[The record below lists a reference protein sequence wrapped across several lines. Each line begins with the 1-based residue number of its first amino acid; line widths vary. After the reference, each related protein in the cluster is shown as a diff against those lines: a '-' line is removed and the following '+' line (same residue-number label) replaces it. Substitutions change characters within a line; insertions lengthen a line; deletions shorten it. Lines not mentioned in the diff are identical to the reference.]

1 MGFERIRRDWRWAKR
16 ALALCALAFTASCTL
31 LVGPYP
37 VSRDWPFGA
46 DVSEVTLVLQPDD
59 WLPAPPQTIKIVRT
73 KNGAEFYA
81 ASPDE
86 DSFGGA
92 LAIKHLGSNPRGE
105 VYGYAIPTS
114 DLPDDWEGRKNKS
127 ELLMAQRAAASAIF
141 GTVIITRSPD
151 GAHAMSLTF
160 GGPFC
165 PENTV
170 AACTY
175 DTSAAVWA
183 LLAAMVPE
191 MTFEDVPIYTIRY

>member
-1 MGFERIRRDWRWAKR
+1 MGLEQICRDWRWAKR
-16 ALALCALAFTASCTL
+16 ALALCALAFTVGCTL

-37 VSRDWPFGA
+37 SSRDWPFGA
-46 DVSEVTLVLQPDD
+46 DVSEVTLELQPDD

-81 ASPDE
+81 SSPNE

-92 LAIKHLGSNPRGE
+92 LAIKYLGSNPRGD
-105 VYGYAIPTS
+105 VYGYAIPKS
-114 DLPDDWEGRKNKS
+114 DLPDDIKGRKTKS
-127 ELLMAQRAAASAIF
+127 ELRMAQREAASAFF
-141 GTVIITRSPD
+141 GSVIIARSPD
-151 GAHAMSLTF
+151 GARAMSLTF

-170 AACTY
+170 EACTY

-183 LLAAMVPE
+183 LLAAKVPE